1 VVESLIEPE
10 LLLGQVITASR
21 QAVKHS
27 PRGDKAMRDGREQR
41 QQQQQQQ
48 PWQHRPWPHRRS
60 QTVSLFFFQVSTET
74 EHKPKLNA
82 TLFLSDEKPN
92 TFVGQRWVCVFTV
105 HLDLD
110 LPRQHSGPN
119 SRRSNISV
127 KVQMLFF
134 FFFFSELRSEYT

>member
-1 VVESLIEPE
+1 MVESLIEPE

-82 TLFLSDEKPN
+82 IPLRRKAKYICRSKMGLRLYGPF
-92 TFVGQRWVCVFTV
+92 R
-105 HLDLD
+105 
-110 LPRQHSGPN
+110 SGPAT
-119 SRRSNISV
+119 SAFRP
-127 KVQMLFF
+127 KF
-134 FFFFSELRSEYT
+134 